1 MNYEYIRILVDIA
14 KTWFIIVRKIT
25 SSYRPL
31 INVKYSAF
39 ILYGDIMAPEE

>member
-14 KTWFIIVRKIT
+14 KTWFIIN
-25 SSYRPL
+25 RPL
-31 INVKYSAF
+31 INVEYSAF